1 MSRRGYAMPLVFLL
15 SLVVAMVL
23 GLAIERNTAQV
34 HNVKRQLEAYRSHHI
49 ARGFQE
55 AISAWLSQQNSR
67 TIAQSLGEGG
77 HAINLSMPDGSVIAV
92 YLRDGQGTILDPQ
105 AASSNNAEQAAALRS
120 RMQQLCVERE
130 LDYRDFQRP
139 LGPFAISIQ
148 VADPLVIQ
156 AVAEEVV
163 GPDRAPEMMNKLLE
177 RRAETGQLER
187 QDVLGVGT
195 EMGLDTDTRNTLMD
209 FFTVTPE
216 MWYVTIELRG
226 GAGMSNRALRARYG
240 GLVPIRSN
248 TNRTTGAWEQP
259 GVFLTWEE
267 LSVEYDEPE
276 GTKP

>member
-1 MSRRGYAMPLVFLL
+1 MTGRGYAMPLVFLL
-15 SLVVAMVL
+15 SLVVALVL

-67 TIAQSLGEGG
+67 SIAQSLGEGG
-77 HAINLSMPDGSVIAV
+77 HAIDLSLPDGSVIAV

-105 AASSNNAEQAAALRS
+105 AASSDNAEKAASLRV
-120 RMQQLCVERE
+120 RVQQLCAEQE
-130 LDYRDFQRP
+130 LDYENYQRP
-139 LGPFAISIQ
+139 LGPFSISIN
-148 VADPLVIQ
+148 VADPLVLQ

-163 GPDRAPEMMNKLLE
+163 GLDRAPEMVNKLIE
-177 RRAETGQLER
+177 RRSETGQLER

-195 EMGLDTDTRNTLMD
+195 EMGLDTETRNALMEY
-209 FFTVTPE
+209 FTVSPE

-240 GLVPIRSN
+240 GLVPIRSS

-267 LSVEYDEPE
+267 LSVEYDEPGE
-276 GTKP
+276 IEP

>member
-1 MSRRGYAMPLVFLL
+1 MTRRGYAMPLVFLL

-67 TIAQSLGEGG
+67 SIAQSLGEGG
-77 HAINLSMPDGSVIAV
+77 HAINLSMPDGSEVAV
-92 YLRDGQGTILDPQ
+92 FLRDGQGTILDPQ
-105 AASSNNAEQAAALRS
+105 AASSNNAEQAEALRV
-120 RMQQLCVERE
+120 RMQQLCAERE
-130 LDYRDFQRP
+130 LDYEDYQRP
-139 LGPFAISIQ
+139 LGPFAISIN
-148 VADPLVIQ
+148 AAEPLVIQ

-163 GPDRAPEMMNKLLE
+163 GQDRAPEMVNKLLE
-177 RRAETGQLER
+177 RRAELGQLER

-195 EMGLDTDTRNTLMD
+195 EMGLDNDTRNTLMD
-209 FFTVTPE
+209 YFTVSAE

-226 GAGMSNRALRARYG
+226 GAGMSSRGLRARYG

-248 TNRTTGAWEQP
+248 ANRATGAWEQP

-267 LSVEYDEPE
+267 LGVEYDKPGGIEP
-276 GTKP
+276 

>member
-23 GLAIERNTAQV
+23 GLAIERNTAQA

-55 AISAWLSQQNSR
+55 AISAWLSRQNSR
-67 TIAQSLGEGG
+67 TITQSLGEGG
-77 HAINLSMPDGSVIAV
+77 HAINLSLPDGSVIAV
-92 YLRDGQGTILDPQ
+92 FLRDGQGTILDPQ
-105 AASSNNAEQAAALRS
+105 AASSNNAEQAAALRA
-120 RMQQLCVERE
+120 RIEKLCAEQE
-130 LDYRDFQRP
+130 LDYRNYQRP
-139 LGPFAISIQ
+139 LGPFAISINS
-148 VADPLVIQ
+148 ADRLVLQ

-163 GPDRAPEMMNKLLE
+163 GPDRAPELVNKLLE
-177 RRAETGQLER
+177 RRSESGQLER

-195 EMGLDTDTRNTLMD
+195 EMGLDTNTRNSLMD
-209 FFTVTPE
+209 YFTASPE

-248 TNRTTGAWEQP
+248 TNRTAGAWEQP

-267 LSVEYDEPE
+267 LGVEYDEP
-276 GTKP
+276 GGQRP

>member
-23 GLAIERNTAQV
+23 GLAIERNTAQA
-34 HNVKRQLEAYRSHHI
+34 HNVKRQLEGYRSHHI

-77 HAINLSMPDGSVIAV
+77 HAIDLSMPDGSVIAV

-105 AASSNNAEQAAALRS
+105 AASTNNAEQAGSLRN
-120 RMQQLCVERE
+120 RMQALCAERK
-130 LDYRDFQRP
+130 LDYKDFQRP
-139 LGPFAISIQ
+139 LGPFAISIN
-148 VADPLVIQ
+148 VADPLVLQ

-163 GPDRAPEMMNKLLE
+163 GPTRAPELVNKLLE
-177 RRAETGQLER
+177 RRSEAGQLER

-209 FFTVTPE
+209 YFTVTPE

-226 GAGMSNRALRARYG
+226 GAGVSSRALRARYG
-240 GLVPIRSN
+240 GLVPIRSS

-267 LSVEYDEPE
+267 LGVEYDVPE
-276 GTKP
+276 GSKP